1 MIWFTLALFVVS
13 FLITA
18 LLAPKPKFEDA
29 RPQQLKDVSFPRATE
44 DAPIPLIL
52 GKVRM
57 DAPNTIWYGDFES
70 RPIREKVKT
79 GLFSSTRVTVGFQY
93 YLGLHLALGM
103 GPGTILREIFM
114 DDKSV
119 WTGSTSGT
127 VPTAININQPSLWGG
142 YKEGGGWTSSGTYY
156 PGSFD
161 PAVQVPDPYIISQV
175 GAGNVPAYTGT
186 AHIVFNKAY
195 IGEQANLRKMAFVL
209 ENYTNAL
216 SLPNSGKVGEDM
228 NPAEAIYQIMTDTW
242 RGMGINPADIDVVT
256 LQTIGI
262 TLHSEGNGCSVVVT
276 AESTG
281 ASLIQE
287 ILRQIDGIAFQDP
300 ETGRIAFKLIRNDY
314 VVGSL
319 PIYDENDI
327 IKVRNFSRTG
337 WEEVIAQVKVSFP
350 QRDRES
356 DAVAISQDMATVQM
370 IGRLRST
377 TVSFPFCYDKTLAN
391 NLASRERAQLSVPLF
406 RMTLEMNRNA
416 NTLRPGDVFRLDWAD
431 YGLENLVMRVQKFDM
446 GELLDGRIVV
456 DCLQDSFSL
465 ATVVFAPPNDSGWIE
480 PQVNPVNI
488 AIREVVEMPHFFSSR
503 LEFPLPDGSV
513 GYIPLCYKPSAQS
526 TGFTFLHGDVSGDLD
541 IREPTDVA
549 YAGSG
554 QLALAYSNTAG
565 LGNGRDGSVGLS
577 ITGAGSSA
585 FDPTWTV
592 GEIRSGNGGLL
603 YMNGEWLAYENAVD
617 GGGGNWTLT
626 GIHRGLLGTR
636 PLTHPVNTRIYQFR
650 PDFLTLGTLDTLVE
664 GGDNLFYKLLDHA
677 GRRSQD
683 ASEVSQT
690 TIVTPATGAANRPL
704 RPRLLQMDGQR
715 TALSVTTVV
724 DRTLTWRASNRKA
737 DQIALEDS
745 SAETPDLA
753 ETYDVDVMIGGVR
766 NATLS
771 AVGVTSP
778 YTVPFSS
785 VVLVNANC
793 EFRVTS
799 RRTVGDLRS
808 SATYG
813 WLPFTINQDGPV
825 VAAVGAQT
833 IDEGVTS
840 INVAYPS
847 GVAAGNLLVLPVMH
861 RSVLT
866 VPTGW
871 TLLSETAVFGGF
883 NQKVAVLIK
892 TADGSESG
900 SLTLNQSV
908 ANRFIGQML
917 RVSGSFGTPTATNG
931 TRPSEAV
938 NDGVDTVAVNTAAA
952 ALMITCL
959 STSLANTAPTVT
971 TCSVE
976 GGWTLVS
983 PASIASNRLGIAHRT
998 VSGAFS
1004 DGGVTFTFNVAG
1016 GSETGSVAVIIPFV

>member
-29 RPQQLKDVSFPRATE
+29 RAQQLKDVAFPRATE

-70 RPIREKVKT
+70 RPIREKIKT

-103 GPGTILREIFM
+103 GPGTVLTEIFM

-119 WTGSTSGT
+119 WTGSTSAT
-127 VPTAININQPSLWGG
+127 APTEININQPSLWGG
-142 YKEGGGWTSSGTYY
+142 YKEGGGWTSTGTYY

-161 PAVQVPDPYIISQV
+161 PLVQVPDAYIESQV

-195 IGEQANLRKMAFVL
+195 IGEQASLRKMAFVL

-216 SLPNSGKVGEDM
+216 SLPDSGKVGEDM

-256 LQTIGI
+256 LQAIGA

-276 AESTG
+276 SESTG

-287 ILRQIDGIAFQDP
+287 ILRQIDGIAYQDP

-314 VVGSL
+314 VVSSL

-480 PQVNPVNI
+480 PQVNPVSI

-554 QLALAYSNTAG
+554 QLAVGYAATEGLAT
-565 LGNGRDGSVGLS
+565 GRDGSVGLS
-577 ITGAGSSA
+577 ITGAGSSV
-585 FDPTWTV
+585 FDASWTV
-592 GEIRSGNGGLL
+592 AQIQSGNGGLL
-603 YMNGEWLAYENAVD
+603 YMGGEWLAYENAVD

-636 PLTHPVNTRIYQFR
+636 PLTHPVNTRVYQFS
-650 PDFLTLGTLDTLVE
+650 PDFLTKGTLDTLLE
-664 GGDNLFYKLLDHA
+664 GRDNLFYKLLDHA

-683 ASEVSQT
+683 GSEVPQT
-690 TIVTPATGAANRPL
+690 TIVTPVAGISNRPL
-704 RPRLLQMDGQR
+704 RPRFLQLDGAR
-715 TALSVTTVV
+715 VGAAVNDTLPKS
-724 DRTLTWRASNRKA
+724 LTWRASNRKA
-737 DQIALEDS
+737 SLIALENGA
-745 SAETPDLA
+745 AETPDVT
-753 ETYDVDVMIGGVR
+753 ETYDVDVMINGVR

-771 AVGVTSP
+771 ATGVTSP
-778 YTVPFSS
+778 YNIPFNLTSIDEP
-785 VVLVNANC
+785 NC
-793 EFRVTS
+793 EIRVFA
-799 RRTVGDLRS
+799 RRTAGDLRT
-808 SATYG
+808 SATYA
-813 WLPFTINQDGPV
+813 WLPF
-825 VAAVGAQT
+825 
-833 IDEGVTS
+833 
-840 INVAYPS
+840 
-847 GVAAGNLLVLPVMH
+847 
-861 RSVLT
+861 
-866 VPTGW
+866 
-871 TLLSETAVFGGF
+871 
-883 NQKVAVLIK
+883 
-892 TADGSESG
+892 
-900 SLTLNQSV
+900 SLDQ
-908 ANRFIGQML
+908 
-917 RVSGSFGTPTATNG
+917 
-931 TRPSEAV
+931 
-938 NDGVDTVAVNTAAA
+938 
-952 ALMITCL
+952 
-959 STSLANTAPTVT
+959 
-971 TCSVE
+971 
-976 GGWTLVS
+976 
-983 PASIASNRLGIAHRT
+983 
-998 VSGAFS
+998 
-1004 DGGVTFTFNVAG
+1004 
-1016 GSETGSVAVIIPFV
+1016 IP